1 MGKKKYLESP
11 EKLMELWT
19 EYKNSVGYDQIEQST
34 PKGEIIT
41 LNVKRPYL
49 KSGFEVFCFYKLG
62 FGIGQYLDNQ
72 DKAYSEYLD
81 VITCIRKEWE
91 TDQVSGTL
99 TGRFK
104 APNLTARLNN
114 IKDNQDVTT
123 NGESVNNV
131 IQIEIVKN
139 DTSD

>member
-1 MGKKKYLESP
+1 MAKKKYLESP
-11 EKLMELWT
+11 EKLLELWE
-19 EYKNSVGYDQIEQST
+19 EYKDSVGYDQIEQST
-34 PKGEIIT
+34 TKGEIVT
-41 LNVKRPYL
+41 LNVKRPFL

-72 DKAYSEYLD
+72 DKAYEEYLD
-81 VITCIRKEWE
+81 VITCIRREWE

-114 IKDNQDVTT
+114 LKEQTDVTS
-123 NGESVNNV
+123 NSEKIESISVT
-131 IQIEIVKN
+131 IVKPN
-139 DTSD
+139 ED

>member
-1 MGKKKYLESP
+1 MAKKKYLESP
-11 EKLMELWT
+11 EKLLELWE
-19 EYKNSVGYDQIEQST
+19 EYKDSVGYDQIEQST
-34 PKGEIIT
+34 PKGEIVT
-41 LNVKRPYL
+41 LNIKRPFL

-72 DKAYSEYLD
+72 DKAYEEYLD
-81 VITCIRKEWE
+81 VITCIRREWE

-114 IKDNQDVTT
+114 LKEQTDVTS
-123 NGESVNNV
+123 NSEKIESISVT
-131 IQIEIVKN
+131 IVKPN
-139 DTSD
+139 ED